1 MYKSYFNKTDEQT
14 EHLSYIQKKG
24 ELLFF
29 SRMLVVC
36 PVHRGRKNYSN
47 DKIWKTVLHVC
58 ILLFS
63 IEQLRV
69 YILLQDIIISVFR
82 SLDFFLYVRIPLFLP
97 MCC

>member
-1 MYKSYFNKTDEQT
+1 MHKSYFNKTDEQT
-14 EHLSYIQKKG
+14 EHLYDIQKKV

-36 PVHRGRKNYSN
+36 PVDRGRKNYSN

-58 ILLFS
+58 TLFS

-69 YILLQDIIISVFR
+69 YVVL
-82 SLDFFLYVRIPLFLP
+82 
-97 MCC
+97 